1 MSAFLLLL
9 VKINLA
15 MGAAIVLVSL
25 LRRPLRAQFG
35 APIAYAVWFLVPIA
49 GIASLFPPRVAAPV
63 PAPVVQVP
71 VAFVS
76 TQMPVAFMS
85 TQVPVAFTS
94 VTGKIAHSALRV
106 TEQLTG
112 QNASVLAVPPS
123 ASAFAMPD
131 PALPLFVAWALGTL
145 LMALYLT
152 LLQLRFHTAVR
163 LREAG
168 PAVLG
173 FLRPSIVTPDGFQ
186 ERFTPQEQ
194 AAILAH
200 EQVHLA
206 RQDARV
212 NALAAFLRCI
222 CWFNP
227 LIHFGARWMR
237 IDQELACD
245 ATTVAGAISR
255 RDYANA
261 LLKSQMMITVLPLG
275 CDWPGPQH
283 PLIERIALLKRKP
296 PDAGRSFVGMGLVMV
311 AAVSAGFGAWAAQPP
326 VAAKTIPTKPASM
339 VLAKIPAMVAAP
351 RQTVVDAGPDQ
362 PAADGT
368 PTNED
373 EASKKVRADRAIS
386 PALAPPR
393 TVSIDTRMQSV
404 LAALPQIALD
414 PEPKIVADQYPTGQ
428 DATSAPKETL
438 AKNTVTALATGG
450 VPAAGAVSDAA
461 TEPVVMANTPSGSG
475 DPNTIVCRA
484 PQRIVDGDQ
493 FGPESCGHNYD
504 WLKLAMNGKDLASD
518 GKTLIA
524 RATVDNPK
532 GDGDPDAVTCR
543 TPVEIV
549 DSASRFKRH
558 GPVVCRTNRFWADAY
573 KHHWVVD
580 AYGAGGNDASS
591 NSLAEY
597 GRVYGSAYGPEA
609 NFTTGATRN
618 LGLPSLP

>member
-9 VKINLA
+9 VKVNLS

-49 GIASLFPPRVAAPV
+49 GIACLFPPRVAAPV
-63 PAPVVQVP
+63 PAPIMQVP
-71 VAFVS
+71 VALIS
-76 TQMPVAFMS
+76 TH
-85 TQVPVAFTS
+85 VPVAFIST
-94 VTGKIAHSALRV
+94 TGQIAHSALSV
-106 TEQLTG
+106 SEQLTG
-112 QNASVLAVPPS
+112 QSALGRVLPPS
-123 ASAFAMPD
+123 ASAYAIPD
-131 PALPLFVAWALGTL
+131 IVLLLFVAWTLGAL

-163 LREAG
+163 RREAG

-200 EQVHLA
+200 EEVHLA

-212 NALAAFLRCI
+212 NALAAFLRCL

-227 LIHFGARWMR
+227 LIHLGVRWLR

-245 ATTVAGAISR
+245 ATTVGGAISR

-261 LLKSQMMITVLPLG
+261 LLKSQMMITALPLG

-296 PDAGRSFVGMGLVMV
+296 PGAGRRFVGMGLVMV

-326 VAAKTIPTKPASM
+326 VAAKSVATPPGM
-339 VLAKIPAMVAAP
+339 VLAKIPAMVVPAMVAAP
-351 RQTVVDAGPDQ
+351 RQTAGYPGHKKPVADTTQPSDVD
-362 PAADGT
+362 
-368 PTNED
+368 
-373 EASKKVRADRAIS
+373 ASKKVGADIVIS
-386 PALAPPR
+386 PAPAPAPETPR
-393 TVSIDTRMQSV
+393 TVSIDTQMQSV
-404 LAALPQIALD
+404 LAALPQISLD
-414 PEPKIVADQYPTGQ
+414 PEPKIIADQYPTGQ
-428 DATSAPKETL
+428 DPTSVPKETL
-438 AKNTVTALATGG
+438 AKNTVTAPATENA
-450 VPAAGAVSDAA
+450 PAAGAVSDAA

-475 DPNTIVCRA
+475 DPNAIVCRA
-484 PQRIVDGDQ
+484 PQRIADGDQ
-493 FGPESCGHNYD
+493 FGPKACGHNYE
-504 WLKLAMNGKDLASD
+504 WLNLAMNGKDLASD

-524 RATVDNPK
+524 RATVSNPR

-543 TPVEIV
+543 TPIEVNNN
-549 DSASRFKRH
+549 SASRFKQF
-558 GPVVCRTNRFWADAY
+558 GPAVCRTNRFWADVY
-573 KHHWVVD
+573 KHHWVID
-580 AYGAGGNDASS
+580 AYGAGGNDIPSD
-591 NSLAEY
+591 SLAAH
-597 GRVYGSAYGPEA
+597 GIVT
-609 NFTTGATRN
+609 NTTGGMPQLHVGFQT
-618 LGLPSLP
+618 LPPGPRY